1 MVFKHIQSGI
11 KLINHNK
18 SENYKNNNLFVN
30 LTDIM
35 IIMIV
40 LRIYLN
46 LGEKKMVKY
55 FTHLD
60 VSERMA
66 ILRLDYIN

>member
-1 MVFKHIQSGI
+1 
-11 KLINHNK
+11 
-18 SENYKNNNLFVN
+18 
-30 LTDIM
+30 M

-46 LGEKKMVKY
+46 LGEEKKVKY